1 MVGDVENQSAYSCQ
15 NNNNV
20 KRWNMNLERV
30 VFGFVIILALSFTFA
45 FVMGDIDNANHH
57 NVWILTI
64 AILINLIAT
73 GLKLGDRSQVG
84 ALLLASSLVV
94 DVLLI
99 AARVIWITAENQTPL
114 GPSSESMASIVSL
127 AGGALVASVVTVVI
141 LIGDTLI
148 SRR

>member
-1 MVGDVENQSAYSCQ
+1 M
-15 NNNNV
+15 
-20 KRWNMNLERV
+20 NMERV
-30 VFGFVIILALSFTFA
+30 VFGFVIILALTFTFA
-45 FVMGDIDNANHH
+45 FVMGDIDDVSHH
-57 NVWILTI
+57 NVWLLTI

-99 AARVIWITAENQTPL
+99 TARVVWIVDQNQTAT
-114 GPSSESMASIVSL
+114 GPSPESMANIVSL
-127 AGGALVASVVTVVI
+127 AGGALVASIVTVVI
-141 LIGDTLI
+141 LVSDTLI

>member
-1 MVGDVENQSAYSCQ
+1 
-15 NNNNV
+15 
-20 KRWNMNLERV
+20 MNLERV
-30 VFGFVIILALSFTFA
+30 VFGFVIILALTFTFA
-45 FVMGDIDNANHH
+45 FVMGDIDNASHH
-57 NVWILTI
+57 NVWLLTI

-99 AARVIWITAENQTPL
+99 AARVIWVIDENQTAL
-114 GPSSESMASIVSL
+114 GPSPESMANIVSL
-127 AGGALVASVVTVVI
+127 AGGALLASIVTVVI
-141 LIGDTLI
+141 LVSDTLI

>member
-1 MVGDVENQSAYSCQ
+1 
-15 NNNNV
+15 
-20 KRWNMNLERV
+20 MNLERV
-30 VFGFVIILALSFTFA
+30 VFGFVIILALTFTFA

-57 NVWILTI
+57 NVWLLTI

-99 AARVIWITAENQTPL
+99 AARVIWVIDESQTAL
-114 GPSSESMASIVSL
+114 GPSPESMANIVSL
-127 AGGALVASVVTVVI
+127 AGGALLASIVSVVI
-141 LIGDTLI
+141 LVSDTLI

>member
-1 MVGDVENQSAYSCQ
+1 
-15 NNNNV
+15 
-20 KRWNMNLERV
+20 MNLERV

-45 FVMGDIDNANHH
+45 FVVGDIDNPSHH
-57 NVWILTI
+57 NVWMLTI

-84 ALLLASSLVV
+84 ALLLASSLVA

-99 AARVIWITAENQTPL
+99 AARVVWIIYEEQTPL
-114 GPSSESMASIVSL
+114 GPSPETMANIVSL
-127 AGGALVASVVTVVI
+127 AVGALVASLVTVIIIV
-141 LIGDTLI
+141 GDTLI

>member
-1 MVGDVENQSAYSCQ
+1 
-15 NNNNV
+15 
-20 KRWNMNLERV
+20 MNLERV
-30 VFGFVIILALSFTFA
+30 VFGFVIILALTFTFA
-45 FVMGDIDNANHH
+45 FVMGDIDNASHH
-57 NVWILTI
+57 NVWLLTI

-99 AARVIWITAENQTPL
+99 TARVIWIIDQNQTTL
-114 GPSSESMASIVSL
+114 GPNTESMANIVSL
-127 AGGALVASVVTVVI
+127 AGGALVASFVSVVI
-141 LIGDTLI
+141 LVGDTLI

>member
-1 MVGDVENQSAYSCQ
+1 
-15 NNNNV
+15 
-20 KRWNMNLERV
+20 MNLERV

-45 FVMGDIDNANHH
+45 FVMGDVNNASHH

-64 AILINLIAT
+64 AILVNLVAT
-73 GLKLGDRSQVG
+73 GLKLGDRSHVG

-99 AARVIWITAENQTPL
+99 TARIIWVTAESQTEI
-114 GPSSESMASIVSL
+114 GPSPDSMVNIVSL
-127 AGGALVASVVTVVI
+127 ASGALVASIVTVVI
-141 LIGDTLI
+141 LVGDTLI